1 MRRTIVTA
9 VLTTLLLPVSCF
21 AQDLTELLS
30 GKTYPLTIMLRDFT
44 GGDWRRV
51 TVHTAT
57 SASGNVN
64 VNVTG
69 SGSVSSNQ
77 NNIATL
83 GETRN
88 YLTRGQSVSAGGQV
102 YLVAYHLPNTG
113 LDLGRLFQAV
123 AAGKPPEA
131 ATLTPE
137 TALPLAL
144 LDLRTAGS
152 LDDVRAFDMKAEIAD
167 SETAAKM
174 IGLLFK
180 ALTPP
185 PQPKPQPKK

>member
-1 MRRTIVTA
+1 MTMRHTRAAA
-9 VLTTLLLPVSCF
+9 VLTTLLLPASCL

-30 GKTYPLTIMLRDFT
+30 GRTYPLATMLKDFT
-44 GGDWRRV
+44 GEWRRV

-57 SASGNVN
+57 SASGNLSL
-64 VNVTG
+64 NVTG
-69 SGSVSSNQ
+69 GGDVSSNQ
-77 NNIATL
+77 NNLTL
-83 GETRN
+83 GETSN
-88 YLTRGQSVSAGGQV
+88 YLTRGQTGSAGGQV
-102 YLVAYHLPNTG
+102 YVVAYHLPNTG
-113 LDLGRLFQAV
+113 LDLGRLLQAV

-131 ATLTPE
+131 ATLMPE

-152 LDDVRAFDMKAEIAD
+152 LDDVRAFDMKAEIAE

-174 IGLLFK
+174 IALLFK

-185 PQPKPQPKK
+185 PQPKAQPKK

>member
-1 MRRTIVTA
+1 MRHTVITA
-9 VLTTLLLPVSCF
+9 VLTTLLLPASCL

-30 GKTYPLTIMLRDFT
+30 GKTYPLATMLKDFT
-44 GGDWRRV
+44 GEWRRV

-57 SASGNVN
+57 SSSGNLS

-88 YLTRGQSVSAGGQV
+88 YLTRGQTVWAGGQV

-113 LDLGRLFQAV
+113 IDFGRLLQAV

-131 ATLTPE
+131 AILTPE
-137 TALPLAL
+137 TVLPLAL

-152 LDDVRAFDMKAEIAD
+152 LDDVRAFDMKAEIAE

-174 IGLLFK
+174 IALLFK

-185 PQPKPQPKK
+185 PQPKAQPKK